1 MSNTTEKKEKQSFGQ
16 FIKFALFSASA
27 GIIQVLTF
35 TLLSEVVIKPPAIQS
50 AMESNAT
57 FARIMQNEYGPMYL
71 TALILSVVWNFTFN
85 RKFTF
90 KSAANVPVAMLKV
103 FAFYLV
109 FTPISTLLG
118 NYFTAKF
125 ADVSAINYIVLG
137 LTMATN
143 MITEFLYD
151 KFVVFRGQENTAVSK
166 RTRKSIIKSQK
177 DKEKR
182 LRKKCS
188 RFLYVPYQSS
198 ICKISSF
205 ERTPTARLTVRPSRI
220 TSKVG
225 ILAMPKAWASSGCS
239 STFTLP
245 TLAPVT
251 SAPISSTMGDT
262 IRHGPHQVAQNPT
275 APGTR
280 PASLLPEN
288 SLL

>member
-35 TLLSEVVIKPPAIQS
+35 TLLSEVVIKLPAIQS

-71 TALILSVVWNFTFN
+71 TALILSVVWN
-85 RKFTF
+85 FTF

-151 KFVVFRGQENTAVSK
+151 KFVAFRGQENTAVSK
-166 RTRKSIIKSQK
+166 K
-177 DKEKR
+177 DK
-182 LRKKCS
+182 KK
-188 RFLYVPYQSS
+188 
-198 ICKISSF
+198 
-205 ERTPTARLTVRPSRI
+205 A
-220 TSKVG
+220 
-225 ILAMPKAWASSGCS
+225 
-239 STFTLP
+239 
-245 TLAPVT
+245 
-251 SAPISSTMGDT
+251 
-262 IRHGPHQVAQNPT
+262 
-275 APGTR
+275 
-280 PASLLPEN
+280 
-288 SLL
+288 